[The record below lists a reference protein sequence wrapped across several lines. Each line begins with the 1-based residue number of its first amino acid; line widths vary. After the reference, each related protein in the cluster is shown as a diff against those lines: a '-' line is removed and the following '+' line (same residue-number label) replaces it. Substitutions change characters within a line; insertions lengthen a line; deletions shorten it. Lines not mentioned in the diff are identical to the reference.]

1 MVRCAPLLAS
11 ISRSRIVGRRS
22 TGAAVTLALALSL
35 PLGGIA
41 TAVHAAAP
49 KDAPPPPPPAAKASA
64 ADAKAPAAD
73 AKEPAKLEV
82 LLPLTVEGSLSKDSR
97 RTLAKRLETAAAGVK
112 ATGGPYRVRLSVR
125 VTKKK
130 DYALALTVLAP
141 DDATITAPT
150 EECKGC
156 SLDQVGAKI
165 DALVQQAAG
174 SLAPKESPPATAASV
189 SVRSEPLGARVLVD
203 GTERGFTPLE
213 LELPPGEHTIAL
225 DKPGFVAQE
234 QTLTVEAGAAQE
246 LSPTLVAQPA
256 ADKKGKRAAK
266 ADKAD
271 KSGPADPKAG
281 RGLKIGGG
289 VMLGLGLAGV
299 AAGVAMILV
308 DEDPMPLKCSDAEV
322 DFRGVC
328 RYRYDTLLGGIVGT
342 AAGGLG
348 VAGGLAM
355 MIQGHRI
362 SVRARASKQEAS
374 LGLIVRF

>member
-11 ISRSRIVGRRS
+11 ISRSRTVGRRS

-35 PLGGIA
+35 PLAG
-41 TAVHAAAP
+41 AVHAAAP
-49 KDAPPPPPPAAKASA
+49 KDVPPPPPPAA
-64 ADAKAPAAD
+64 AKAPAAE
-73 AKEPAKLEV
+73 AKEPAALQV
-82 LLPLTVEGSLSKDSR
+82 LLPLSVEGSLSKDSR
-97 RTLAKRLETAAAGVK
+97 RTLAKRLETAAA
-112 ATGGPYRVRLSVR
+112 ATKVSGGPYRVRLSVR
-125 VTKKK
+125 VSKKK
-130 DYALALTVLAP
+130 DYALALTMLGP
-141 DDATITAPT
+141 DEATVAAPT
-150 EECKGC
+150 DECKGC

-174 SLAPKESPPATAASV
+174 SLAPKEPPPATTATV
-189 SVRSEPLGARVLVD
+189 SLRSEPLGARVLVD
-203 GTERGFTPLE
+203 GTERGLTPLE
-213 LELPPGEHTIAL
+213 LELPPGEHTIAF

-234 QTLTVEAGAAQE
+234 QKLTVEAGAAQE

-256 ADKKGKRAAK
+256 ADKKGKRGAK
-266 ADKAD
+266 A

-281 RGLKIGGG
+281 KGLKIGGG

-299 AAGVAMILV
+299 AAGIAMILV
-308 DEDPMPLKCSDAEV
+308 DEDPMPLKCSGADV

>member
-1 MVRCAPLLAS
+1 M
-11 ISRSRIVGRRS
+11 
-22 TGAAVTLALALSL
+22 TLALALSL
-35 PLGGIA
+35 PLGGVA

-49 KDAPPPPPPAAKASA
+49 KKEVPPPPAATQPA
-64 ADAKAPAAD
+64 AEAKGPAAD
-73 AKEPAKLEV
+73 AKQPAGLEV
-82 LLPLTVEGSLSKDSR
+82 LLPLSVEGSLSKDSR
-97 RTLAKRLETAAAGVK
+97 RTLAKRLETAAAAAKVS
-112 ATGGPYRVRLSVR
+112 GGPYRVRLTVR
-125 VTKKK
+125 VSKKK
-130 DYALALTVLAP
+130 DYALTLTVLGAG
-141 DDATITAPT
+141 DATVAAPT
-150 EECKGC
+150 DECKGC

-174 SLAPKESPPATAASV
+174 SLAPQEPPPATTGSV

-203 GTERGFTPLE
+203 GTERGVTPLE

-225 DKPGFVAQE
+225 DKPGFAAQE
-234 QTLTVEAGAAQE
+234 QKLTVEAGAAQE

-256 ADKKGKRAAK
+256 ADGKGKRKAK
-266 ADKAD
+266 AA

-281 RGLKIGGG
+281 KGLKIGGG

-308 DEDPMPLKCSDAEV
+308 DEDPMPLECSGADV

-374 LGLIVRF
+374 LGVIVRF